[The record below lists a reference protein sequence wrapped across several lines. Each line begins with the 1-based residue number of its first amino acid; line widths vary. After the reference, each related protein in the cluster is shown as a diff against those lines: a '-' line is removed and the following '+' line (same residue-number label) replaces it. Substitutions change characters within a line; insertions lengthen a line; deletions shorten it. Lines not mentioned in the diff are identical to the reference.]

1 MLDYSYF
8 VRIYLAKPINK
19 ENAMLSSV
27 NSYSNNGIDCQQIKV
42 ETDIHN
48 GLPGFTIVGL
58 AQKAVE
64 ESKERIRSAIKNSG
78 LHLPPK
84 RITIN
89 LAPADLPKN
98 GTGFDLAMAIGILV
112 SSGQL
117 KDVNEAASFY
127 GELGLDGSVRPVKAA
142 LNVSYQAKLDDIK
155 ELYVANANA
164 ILAAL
169 IEGVQVFPVTSL
181 AQLVQHLLGER
192 PITALSQTKLESRPE
207 EIKNDMKDIQGQDQ
221 AKRAM
226 EIAIAG
232 NHNIILSGPPGSG
245 KTMLAR
251 AAAELLPAP
260 DFEEVIEISRLHS
273 LVGQDYDNIY
283 SSRPFRSPH
292 HTSSDIALIGGGQSP
307 RPGEIS
313 LSHRGVLFLDEFAEF
328 PRHVI
333 ESLRQPLEN
342 GVITVSRAKASMDF
356 PADFI
361 LIAAQNPCPCGFY
374 GDNLKNCSCSA
385 QQLSRYQNKLS
396 GPLLDR
402 IDLHVNVT
410 RIDTTELLHRKA
422 HETSAT
428 IKKRIKSARQIQKS
442 RFMGSSFSTNNHMGT
457 QEMDKCCK
465 IDNET
470 QNIASKVLS
479 SLQLSARGY
488 GRVLKVSRTI
498 ADLENSPE
506 IKLHHFTEAL
516 QYRF

>member
-1 MLDYSYF
+1 
-8 VRIYLAKPINK
+8 
-19 ENAMLSSV
+19 MLSTIT
-27 NSYSNNGIDCQQIKV
+27 SYSSSGFDCQRVAV

-58 AQKAVE
+58 AQKSVE

-78 LHLPPK
+78 LSLPPK

-117 KDVNEAASFY
+117 NNVMSDMAFY

-142 LNVSYQAKLDDIK
+142 LNASWRAGRDGVKQLFIAQS
-155 ELYVANANA
+155 NATQ
-164 ILAAL
+164 AAL
-169 IEGVQVFPVTSL
+169 IENVEVFPVANLIELSW
-181 AQLVQHLLGER
+181 HLLGER
-192 PITALSQTKLESRPE
+192 QIKALPQTRLKAKPDK
-207 EIKNDMKDIQGQDQ
+207 IKNDMKDIQGQAQ

-251 AAAELLPAP
+251 AAAELLPEP
-260 DFEEVIEISRLHS
+260 DFSEVIEISRLHS
-273 LVGQDYDNIY
+273 LVSQDYDRIHNT
-283 SSRPFRSPH
+283 RPFRSPH
-292 HTSSDIALIGGGQSP
+292 HTASDIALIGGGQFP

-313 LSHRGVLFLDEFAEF
+313 LSHKGVLFLDEFAEF

-333 ESLRQPLEN
+333 ETLRQPLEN
-342 GVITVSRAKASMDF
+342 GVISVSRARASVDF

-374 GDNLKNCSCSA
+374 GDNMKNCSCA
-385 QQLSRYQNKLS
+385 PQQLTRYQNKLS

-402 IDLHVNVT
+402 IDLHVNVA
-410 RIDTTELLHRKA
+410 RIATAELLGKKVA
-422 HETSAT
+422 EASTD
-428 IKKRIKSARQIQKS
+428 IKMRIQNARHVQKS
-442 RFMGSSFSTNNHMGT
+442 RFEDKAFMTNSHMKS
-457 QEMDKCCK
+457 EDIDNCCK
-465 IDNET
+465 LDNDT
-470 QNIASKVLS
+470 HDLAAKVLS

-488 GRVLKVSRTI
+488 IRTLKVSRTI
-498 ADLENSPE
+498 ADLEKSPN